1 VTNRLG
7 AAGLALLAG
16 DPADV
21 AGAPSET
28 DLELSAAPALACGL
42 ILDGGSGSNRR
53 QGVTSAGAGDEA
65 VAIRRVRMVPVS
77 VRFIG
82 NAQ

>member
-1 VTNRLG
+1 
-7 AAGLALLAG
+7 
-16 DPADV
+16 
-21 AGAPSET
+21 
-28 DLELSAAPALACGL
+28 L

-53 QGVTSAGAGDEA
+53 QGVTSAGAGGKA